1 MNCASL
7 SPQGCV
13 LQPESTYASTGGGK
27 SDRGS
32 PKLRRGASV
41 WRLLPDPLR
50 GIGGRLLVRVLIFSS
65 VITLLLTLA
74 QLYLDYRSDVQAID
88 QKMSEIDSSYRQSLS
103 EGLWEMDGRQLQ
115 LQVEGILRLPNIH
128 YVELRET
135 TDQAAPLVVTAGSH
149 QPNPPERHELK
160 IYYSKGDARQ
170 LIGILAVEATYDEI
184 YRQLLNTA
192 ATIMV
197 AQAIKTF
204 MVSFFILLTVHR
216 LVTRHITAIGT
227 SLRGYDLRGSQ
238 EPLRLQRRPSGPSDE
253 LDFLVGAFNQMW
265 TGLQQA
271 YDDLQLQVGLLQRL
285 PVSAWTLK
293 PDGTPDFVNQVW
305 LEFAGQTLDFAR
317 SHPEAWM
324 TAIHPDD
331 RAMAVKSFWEGVHS
345 GQDFAMETRSLRA
358 RDGAYRWHLQQAV
371 VLRDPEGKLLR
382 FVGTTTDIDD
392 LKRAEEALRQAQGDL
407 ARINRVTTMGEL
419 AASLAHEVTQPI
431 TGALTNATV
440 CLRGLDRDQPDYDQ
454 LRTAVNRMVRD
465 AQRAADI
472 LKRIRSQFERGS
484 LDREVLDLNEINRGT
499 VALLRDQAAR
509 YKISV
514 RTELATDLP
523 QIAGDR
529 VQLQQVA
536 MNLIVNSI
544 EAMKNVDGVREIVVK
559 SQRVDNHI
567 LVSVSDTGPG
577 FPQDLAEQIFDPF
590 FTTKPDGTGMGLRVA
605 RSIIESHGGRMW
617 AIGSHGRGATFHLSL
632 PFAISGQ

>member
-1 MNCASL
+1 
-7 SPQGCV
+7 
-13 LQPESTYASTGGGK
+13 LQSESTYASTDGGK
-27 SDRGS
+27 SDRES
-32 PKLRRGASV
+32 PELRRSASA
-41 WRLLPDPLR
+41 WRLLPDLLR
-50 GIGGRLLVRVLIFSS
+50 GIGGRLLVRVFFFSS

-115 LQVEGILRLPNIH
+115 LQVEGILRLPNIR
-128 YVELRET
+128 YVELREA

-149 QPNPPERHELK
+149 QANPPERHELR
-160 IYYSKGDARQ
+160 IYYSKSDAKQ
-170 LIGILAVEATYDEI
+170 LLGILVVEATYDQI

-197 AQAIKTF
+197 GQAIKTS

-216 LVTRHITAIGT
+216 LITRHLTAIGT
-227 SLRGYDLRGSQ
+227 SLRGYDLRGSRA
-238 EPLRLQRRPSGPSDE
+238 PLRLERRPPRPSDE

-305 LEFAGQTLDFAR
+305 LEFAGQTLDFVR

-324 TAIHPDD
+324 TAVHPDD
-331 RAMAVKSFWEGVHS
+331 REMAVKSFWDGVHS
-345 GQDFAMETRSLRA
+345 GQEFAMETRSLRA

-371 VLRDPEGKLLR
+371 VLRDSEGKLLR

-392 LKRAEEALRQAQGDL
+392 LKRAEEALSQAQSDL

-419 AASLAHEVTQPI
+419 AASLAHEVSQPI
-431 TGALTNATV
+431 TGALTNANV
-440 CLRGLDRDQPDYDQ
+440 CLRRLDHDQPDLDQ
-454 LRTAVNRMVRD
+454 LRTAVARMVRD
-465 AQRAADI
+465 AQRAAEI
-472 LKRIRSQFERGS
+472 LRRIRSQFERGN
-484 LDREVLDLNEINRGT
+484 LDREVLDVNEINRGT
-499 VALLRDQAAR
+499 LALLRDQAAR
-509 YKISV
+509 YNISV

-544 EAMKNVDGVREIVVK
+544 EAMKNVEGIREVVVK
-559 SQRVDNHI
+559 SQRVENDI

-577 FPQDLAEQIFDPF
+577 FPQELAEQIFDAF

-605 RSIIESHGGRMW
+605 RSIVESHGGRMW
-617 AIGSHGRGATFHLSL
+617 AIGSHGNGATFHVSL
-632 PFAISGQ
+632 PAAISGQR

>member
-1 MNCASL
+1 MQS
-7 SPQGCV
+7 
-13 LQPESTYASTGGGK
+13 ESTYASTDGGK
-27 SDRGS
+27 SDRES
-32 PKLRRGASV
+32 SKLRRSASA
-41 WRLLPDPLR
+41 WRLLPDLLR
-50 GIGGRLLVRVLIFSS
+50 GIGGRLLVRVFFFSS

-103 EGLWEMDGRQLQ
+103 EGLWEMDVGQLQ
-115 LQVEGILRLPNIH
+115 LQVEGILRLPNIR
-128 YVELRET
+128 YVELREA
-135 TDQAAPLVVTAGSH
+135 TDHAAPLVVTAGSH
-149 QPNPPERHELK
+149 QANPPERHELR
-160 IYYSKGDARQ
+160 IYYSKRDAKQ
-170 LIGILAVEATYDEI
+170 LLGILVVEATYDEI

-192 ATIMV
+192 ATIMIG
-197 AQAIKTF
+197 QAIKTF

-216 LVTRHITAIGT
+216 LITRHLTAIGT
-227 SLRGYDLRGSQ
+227 SLRGYDLRGSRA
-238 EPLRLQRRPSGPSDE
+238 PLRLERRAPQPSDE

-265 TGLQQA
+265 TGLQRA

-285 PVSAWTLK
+285 PASAWTLK

-305 LEFAGQTLDFAR
+305 LEFAGQTLDFVR

-331 RAMAVKSFWEGVHS
+331 REMAVKTFWDGVHS
-345 GQDFAMETRSLRA
+345 EQDFAMETRSLRA

-371 VLRDPEGKLLR
+371 VLRDSEGKLLR

-392 LKRAEEALRQAQGDL
+392 LKRAEEALRQAQSDL

-419 AASLAHEVTQPI
+419 AASLAHEVSQPI
-431 TGALTNATV
+431 TGALTNANV
-440 CLRGLDRDQPDYDQ
+440 CLRRLDHDQPDLDQ
-454 LRTAVNRMVRD
+454 LRTAVARMVRD
-465 AQRAADI
+465 AQRAAEI
-472 LKRIRSQFERGS
+472 LRRIRSQFERGN
-484 LDREVLDLNEINRGT
+484 LDREVLDVNEINRGT

-509 YKISV
+509 YNISV

-544 EAMKNVDGVREIVVK
+544 EAMKNVEGIREVVVK
-559 SQRVDNHI
+559 SQRVENDI

-577 FPQDLAEQIFDPF
+577 FPQELAEQIFDPF

-617 AIGSHGRGATFHLSL
+617 AIGSHGNGATFHLSL
-632 PFAISGQ
+632 PAAISGQL

>member
-1 MNCASL
+1 M
-7 SPQGCV
+7 
-13 LQPESTYASTGGGK
+13 QPESTYASTRGGK

-32 PKLRRGASV
+32 PKLRRSASV

-115 LQVEGILRLPNIH
+115 LQVDGILRLPNIR

-135 TDQAAPLVVTAGSH
+135 TDQAAPLVVTAGSR

-170 LIGILAVEATYDEI
+170 LLGILAVEATYDEI

-204 MVSFFILLTVHR
+204 MVSFFILFTVHR

-238 EPLRLQRRPSGPSDE
+238 EPLRLQRRPSRPSDE

-265 TGLQQA
+265 RGLQQA

-371 VLRDPEGKLLR
+371 VLRDSEGKLLR

-523 QIAGDR
+523 RIAGDR

-544 EAMKNVDGVREIVVK
+544 EAMKSVDGVREIVVK

-632 PFAISGQ
+632 PFAISVND

>member
-1 MNCASL
+1 ME
-7 SPQGCV
+7 
-13 LQPESTYASTGGGK
+13 PESTYASTGGGK

-32 PKLRRGASV
+32 PKPKRSASA
-41 WRLLPDPLR
+41 WRLLPDLLR
-50 GIGGRLLVRVLIFSS
+50 GGIGRRLLVRVFFFSS

-74 QLYLDYRSDVQAID
+74 QLYLDYRSDVHAID

-103 EGLWEMDGRQLQ
+103 EGLWEMDARQLQ
-115 LQVEGILRLPNIH
+115 LQVEGILRLPNIR
-128 YVELRET
+128 YVELREA
-135 TDQAAPLVVTAGSH
+135 TDQTAPLVVAAGSH
-149 QPNPPERHELK
+149 QANPPERHELR
-160 IYYSKGDARQ
+160 IYHSNGDAKQ
-170 LIGILAVEATYDEI
+170 LLGILVVEATYDQI

-197 AQAIKTF
+197 GQAIKTF
-204 MVSFFILLTVHR
+204 MVSFFILLTVHG
-216 LVTRHITAIGT
+216 LITRHLTAIGT
-227 SLRGYDLRGSQ
+227 SLRGYDLRGSRA
-238 EPLRLQRRPSGPSDE
+238 PLRLERRPPRPSDE
-253 LDFLVGAFNQMW
+253 LEVLVGAFNQMW

-305 LEFAGQTLDFAR
+305 LEFTGQTLDFVR

-331 RAMAVKSFWEGVHS
+331 REMAVKSFWDGVHS

-358 RDGAYRWHLQQAV
+358 RDGIYRWHLQQAV
-371 VLRDPEGKLLR
+371 VLRGSEGKLLR

-392 LKRAEEALRQAQGDL
+392 LKRAEESLRQAQSDF
-407 ARINRVTTMGEL
+407 ARINRVTTMGEM
-419 AASLAHEVTQPI
+419 AASLAHEVSQPI
-431 TGALTNATV
+431 TGALTNANV
-440 CLRGLDRDQPDYDQ
+440 CMRGLDHDQPDLDQ
-454 LRTAVNRMVRD
+454 LRTAVTRIVRD

-472 LKRIRSQFERGS
+472 LRRIRSQFERGN
-484 LDREVLDLNEINRGT
+484 LDREVLDVNEINRGT

-509 YKISV
+509 YNVSV

-536 MNLIVNSI
+536 VNLIVNSI
-544 EAMKNVDGVREIVVK
+544 EAMKNVEGIREVVVK
-559 SQRVDNHI
+559 SQRVENDI
-567 LVSVSDTGPG
+567 LISVSDTGPG
-577 FPQDLAEQIFDPF
+577 FPQELAEQIFDPF

-617 AIGSHGRGATFHLSL
+617 AIGSHGNGATFHLSL
-632 PFAISGQ
+632 PAAISGQL

>member
-1 MNCASL
+1 MQS
-7 SPQGCV
+7 
-13 LQPESTYASTGGGK
+13 ESTYASTNGGK
-27 SDRGS
+27 SDRES
-32 PKLRRGASV
+32 SKLRRSASA
-41 WRLLPDPLR
+41 WRLLPDLLR
-50 GIGGRLLVRVLIFSS
+50 GIGGRLLVRVFFFSS

-103 EGLWEMDGRQLQ
+103 EGLWEMDVGQLQ
-115 LQVEGILRLPNIH
+115 LQVEGILRLPNIR
-128 YVELRET
+128 YVELREA
-135 TDQAAPLVVTAGSH
+135 TDHAAPLVVTAGSH
-149 QPNPPERHELK
+149 QANPPERHELR
-160 IYYSKGDARQ
+160 IYYSKRDAKQ
-170 LIGILAVEATYDEI
+170 LLGILVVEATYDEI

-192 ATIMV
+192 ATIMIG
-197 AQAIKTF
+197 QAIKTF

-216 LVTRHITAIGT
+216 LITRHLTAIGT
-227 SLRGYDLRGSQ
+227 SLRGYDLRGSRA
-238 EPLRLQRRPSGPSDE
+238 PLRLERRAPQPSDE

-265 TGLQQA
+265 TGLQRA

-285 PVSAWTLK
+285 PASAWTLK

-305 LEFAGQTLDFAR
+305 LEFAGQTLDFVR

-331 RAMAVKSFWEGVHS
+331 REMAVKTFWDGVHS
-345 GQDFAMETRSLRA
+345 EQDFAMETRSLRA

-371 VLRDPEGKLLR
+371 VLRDSEGKLLR

-392 LKRAEEALRQAQGDL
+392 LKRAEEALRQAQSDL

-419 AASLAHEVTQPI
+419 AASLAHEVSQPI
-431 TGALTNATV
+431 TGALTNANV
-440 CLRGLDRDQPDYDQ
+440 CLRRLDHDQPDLDQ
-454 LRTAVNRMVRD
+454 LRTAVARMVRD
-465 AQRAADI
+465 AQRAAEI
-472 LKRIRSQFERGS
+472 LRRIRSQFERGN
-484 LDREVLDLNEINRGT
+484 LDREVLDVNEINRGT

-509 YKISV
+509 YNISV

-544 EAMKNVDGVREIVVK
+544 EAMKNVEGIREVVVK
-559 SQRVDNHI
+559 SQRVENDI

-577 FPQDLAEQIFDPF
+577 FPQELAEQIFDPF

-617 AIGSHGRGATFHLSL
+617 AIGSHGNGATFHLSL
-632 PFAISGQ
+632 PAAISGQL

>member
-1 MNCASL
+1 M
-7 SPQGCV
+7 
-13 LQPESTYASTGGGK
+13 
-27 SDRGS
+27 
-32 PKLRRGASV
+32 
-41 WRLLPDPLR
+41 
-50 GIGGRLLVRVLIFSS
+50 
-65 VITLLLTLA
+65 ITLLLTLA

-115 LQVEGILRLPNIH
+115 LQVEGILRLPNIR

-149 QPNPPERHELK
+149 QSNPPERHELK
-160 IYYSKGDARQ
+160 IYYSKNDARQ

-238 EPLRLQRRPSGPSDE
+238 EPLRLQRRPSRPSDE

-371 VLRDPEGKLLR
+371 VLRDSEGKLLR

-499 VALLRDQAAR
+499 VALLLDQAAR

-617 AIGSHGRGATFHLSL
+617 AIGSHGHGATFHLSL
-632 PFAISGQ
+632 PVAISGQ